1 MESEKKVSAWAADN
15 AMFEKLAE
23 DKWEDVDP

>member
-1 MESEKKVSAWAADN
+1 METEGKISKWAADS